1 LELVD
6 RSELLAR
13 ASLGAALVA
22 VVLSACGRGDV
33 SVAESSDRGSTAAAV
48 TDLLVMRVPNAGG
61 IIRIHSYLQPDSALW
76 ISVTKA
82 PAVARFLGFD
92 DENGAFAYVDSKG
105 GLVRLELR
113 SNRITAYRTP
123 ALRGIVSSDGSIV
136 YGIAGDGVVHRL
148 TPTGTWTYKN
158 PRGVRELFPQPDG
171 SLLISSDEGDSTHI
185 WRLRPPESR
194 LLDTTVIPRATRS
207 VRTLVG
213 DRLYFATSEGLI
225 PVRSRDLMPIE
236 PMELERKPRAI
247 APTPS
252 GDRLYVLTDSSDAL
266 LVVDRY
272 QERVERTIELPG
284 VSLDLRMDPLG
295 RYVLAR
301 SATDDS
307 AWVIAVGTDQ
317 VVSSVATGWRT
328 DLPLVAPD
336 GRVVTLHG
344 KDVVLIEP
352 ETRRI
357 VRRIAGGAS
366 DFWYLFSWSGFR
378 PRAAGLDVP
387 VTFEGDSGGVDST
400 NIIRAEPGLDT
411 GDFVP
416 IAAETPKTPPPGDT
430 APHRSLYTVSFATML
445 QPETAAALAATIKV
459 GGATA
464 RVVAANREGATIYRV
479 VLGPYSSREQADQAG
494 REAKKPFWVFEGNP

>member
-1 LELVD
+1 MELVD

-33 SVAESSDRGSTAAAV
+33 SVAESSDRGSAAAAV
-48 TDLLVMRVPNAGG
+48 TDLLVMRAPNAGG
-61 IIRIHSYLQPDSALW
+61 IIRIHGYLRPDSILW
-76 ISVTKA
+76 TSATKA
-82 PAVARFLGFD
+82 PAVARVLGFD
-92 DENGAFAYVDSKG
+92 DDHGAFAYVDSRG
-105 GLVRLELR
+105 ALVRFELR
-113 SNRITAYRTP
+113 ANRVTAYRTP

-136 YGIAGDGVVHRL
+136 YGIATDGTVHRL
-148 TPTGTWTYKN
+148 TPTGSWTYKN

-185 WRLRPPESR
+185 WRLRPPENR
-194 LLDTTVIPRATRS
+194 LLDTTAIPRATRS
-207 VRTLVG
+207 VRTQVG

-225 PVRSRDLMPIE
+225 PVRSRDLMPIA

-272 QERVERTIELPG
+272 QERVERSIELPG

-301 SATDDS
+301 SATEDS
-307 AWVIAVGTDQ
+307 AWVIAVGTDR
-317 VVSSVATGWRT
+317 VVSTVATGWRA
-328 DLPLVAPD
+328 DLPLVVPD
-336 GRVVTLHG
+336 GRLLTLQG
-344 KDVVLIEP
+344 KDVVIIEP

-357 VRRIAGGAS
+357 VRRIPGGAS

-387 VTFEGDSGGVDST
+387 VTFEGDSGILDS
-400 NIIRAEPGLDT
+400 NIIRVEPGLDT

-416 IAAETPKTPPPGDT
+416 TAAETTATVPATDT
-430 APHRSLYTVSFATML
+430 APHRSLYTVSFATMV
-445 QPETAAALAATIKV
+445 QADAAAALAATIKV

-479 VLGPYSSREQADQAG
+479 VLGPYPSRELADRAG

>member
-13 ASLGAALVA
+13 ARVGAALVA
-22 VVLSACGRGDV
+22 LVLSACGRGDV
-33 SVAESSDRGSTAAAV
+33 SVAESSDRGSTTAAV
-48 TDLLVMRVPNAGG
+48 TDLLVMRVPVAGG
-61 IIRIHSYLQPDSALW
+61 SIRIHSYLKPDSSLW
-76 ISVTKA
+76 TSETKA
-82 PAVARFLGFD
+82 PPAARVLGFD
-92 DENGAFAYVDSKG
+92 DENGAFAYVDTKG
-105 GLVRLELR
+105 ALVRVELR
-113 SNRITAYRTP
+113 ANRVTAFRTP
-123 ALRGIVSSDGSIV
+123 ALRGIVSSDGTIV
-136 YGIAGDGVVHRL
+136 YGIASDGVVHRL
-148 TPTGTWTYKN
+148 TPTGSWTYKN
-158 PRGVRELFPQPDG
+158 ERGIRELFPQPDG

-185 WRLRPPESR
+185 WRLRPPENR

-207 VRTLVG
+207 VRTQVG

-225 PVRSRDLMPIE
+225 AVRSRDLMPIE

-252 GDRLYVLTDSSDAL
+252 GDRLYVLTDSSDVL

-272 QERVERTIELPG
+272 QEKVERSIELPG

-295 RYVLAR
+295 RYVIAR

-307 AWVIAVGTDQ
+307 AWVIAVGTDR
-317 VVSSVATGWRT
+317 VISTVATGWRA

-336 GRVVTLHG
+336 GRLLTLRG
-344 KDVVLIEP
+344 KDVVIVEP

-357 VRRIAGGAS
+357 VRRIVGGAA

-378 PRAAGLDVP
+378 PRAEGLDVP
-387 VTFEGDSGGVDST
+387 VTFEGGDSGVVDS
-400 NIIRAEPGLDT
+400 NIIRVEPGLDS

-416 IAAETPKTPPPGDT
+416 VAAETTHTALGADT

-445 QPETAAALAATIKV
+445 QPEAASALASSIKV

-464 RVVAANREGATIYRV
+464 RVIAANREGATIFRV
-479 VLGPYSSREQADQAG
+479 VLGPYASRELADRAG